1 MNKNFAGGHAMVGT
15 GPKYEVIGKPAALNT
30 DPLLRDG
37 ECATML
43 NCSKAT
49 FWRRVAD
56 GTIPKPL
63 KIGGMSRW
71 KQSDIKAVIERAATE
86 RGQ

>member
-1 MNKNFAGGHAMVGT
+1 MDAIAENRLVRDSEAAGILG
-15 GPKYEVIGKPAALNT
+15 
-30 DPLLRDG
+30 
-37 ECATML
+37 
-43 NCSKAT
+43 CSKAT

-71 KQSDIKAVIERAATE
+71 PTSEIFAVIEAAKAQRE
-86 RGQ
+86 N